1 MIVLWGTNDPLESM
15 LAGEYG
21 GYLKGNSECC
31 ALVKLKFP
39 NMKPYEYEA
48 YAIFLENKI
57 IILSSMRYFCLKVC
71 ILSNLNSHPLLI
83 ILLSVFR
90 EVAIHIVQECVSA
103 TKVI

>member
-1 MIVLWGTNDPLESM
+1 MLWGTNDPLESM
-15 LAGEYG
+15 LAGKYS

-31 ALVKLKFP
+31 ALVKLKLP

-57 IILSSMRYFCLKVC
+57 IILSSIRYFCLKVC
-71 ILSNLNSHPLLI
+71 VLSNLNSHPPLI

-103 TKVI
+103 TKVM